1 MTISDSFLS
10 NAALLFFALWT
21 AVVTA
26 VSVVAFGRDVVPR
39 RVRVSPVPKSKP
51 TDHMRPTQSTA
62 L

>member
-10 NAALLFFALWT
+10 NAAILFFALWT

-39 RVRVSPVPKSKP
+39 RVHVSPAPKAQRPKHSQ
-51 TDHMRPTQSTA
+51 TMRSSTP
-62 L
+62 

>member
-10 NAALLFFALWT
+10 NAALLFFVLWT

-39 RVRVSPVPKSKP
+39 RVHLSPVPKAHRAEQVQ
-51 TDHMRPTQSTA
+51 TMRSST